1 MQKNT
6 KRNEVNNNCN
16 KNQELIKNT
25 LIIFI
30 GRFCTQF
37 ISFLLIPIY
46 TYNLSTSDYGYIDVV
61 QTYISLII
69 PILLL
74 RLDSSIFRFLIDARK
89 DKNEQKV
96 IISNS
101 AFFIF
106 SQNLIFIIIFFILNC
121 FFHFKYALA
130 ILLNGILMSI
140 SSILLQIARG
150 IGKNIDYSIASII
163 AGITTIILNIFFII
177 VLGYD
182 GSSILY
188 ATAIANLLCSLY
200 LIFRNKTYKLINVKN
215 IKKQKFKDMLR
226 YSLPMIPDGLSW
238 WIVNVSDRTI
248 ITFVLGAAAN
258 GIYAISSKFSNIL
271 SSLYQIF
278 NMSWQESASLHINDE
293 DSNEFFTGVLDNI
306 YRIFFTICCLLLVM
320 MPFVFKIFIGDNYQS
335 AILFIPP
342 LLLGNL
348 YNATANVLGG
358 VYIAI
363 KKTKYGART
372 TMMAAIINIIINILL
387 INKIGLF
394 AASIS
399 TLISYIILTIYRYI
413 DVQKYVKIKADSKL
427 LVITTLYFVICL
439 VIYYYNDIILNIVSL
454 LICIIVSY
462 VLNRKNIKKIL
473 LSFIK
478 KNKRRDLK

>member
-1 MQKNT
+1 MRKNT
-6 KRNEVNNNCN
+6 KKNEINNN

-25 LIIFI
+25 LIIFV

-46 TYNLSTSDYGYIDVV
+46 TYNLSTADYGYVDVV

-89 DKNEQKV
+89 DKSEQKI

-101 AFFIF
+101 AFFILI
-106 SQNLIFIIIFFILNC
+106 QNLLFIIIFFILNC
-121 FFHFKYALA
+121 IFHFKYAFA

-140 SSILLQIARG
+140 SSILLQMVRG

-163 AGITTIILNIFFII
+163 AGISTIILNIIFII
-177 VLGYD
+177 GLGLD

-200 LIFRNKTYKLINVKN
+200 LIFRNKTYKLINIKNVK
-215 IKKQKFKDMLR
+215 KKKFKDMLK

-248 ITFVLGAAAN
+248 ITFILGTAAN

-278 NMSWQESASLHINDE
+278 NMSWQESASLHINDN
-293 DSNEFFTGVLDNI
+293 DNSEFFTGVLDNI
-306 YRIFFTICCLLLVM
+306 YRIFFTICVLLLVM
-320 MPFVFKIFIGDNYQS
+320 MPFIFKIFIGEEYQS
-335 AILFIPP
+335 AILYIPP

-372 TMMAAIINIIINILL
+372 TVMAAIINILINVIL

-427 LVITTLYFVICL
+427 IVITTLYFIVCL
-439 VIYYYNDIILNIVSL
+439 IIYYYNNILFNVLSL
-454 LICIIVSY
+454 LICILVSY
-462 VLNRKNIKKIL
+462 ILNKNNIKKINHRL
-473 LSFIK
+473 LEKIK
-478 KNKRRDLK
+478 ERRGSI